1 MDMQSPSSPSNQKA
15 KVSLF
20 GWWYGISLPPEPP
33 PEASFKQRDMVRRAQ
48 LASILLFWFILV
60 LIVVLVIYVIIS
72 GIGPV
77 TIGLVVLAALMLG
90 ATYLNRKGQV
100 NIAGFIMATG
110 ITLVIWGIILS
121 NKGGLAPENL
131 GLFDLLVY
139 PELFAASLLPVNWV
153 FIWALANSAFV
164 ISAFTY
170 APHNQLMGQLLAVSR
185 VSIIERPIQ
194 VQILVSVVL
203 WLWVRNATNAI
214 KRADRAEEFSKLQRI
229 VADQMLEKVNQK
241 RQLESEIQQI
251 ESVLD
256 HCASGNLDVRL
267 QQQSGNVLWS
277 ISGKLNNLL
286 SRFRRNVHEQR
297 QAQQIIS
304 QFEKFYMAEQKY
316 RQLVHYLESLS
327 ETVRQAQERRLP
339 LQVSYSDTPLDLLL
353 QHMNGKYI
361 SEHPLD
367 SHSTASTSFKRTSTS
382 FLREEALQSDTPE
395 LRTSPHFPRNIRP
408 TKLDRYSNLE
418 EDRWD

>member
-1 MDMQSPSSPSNQKA
+1 MDMQPPSNQKA
-15 KVSLF
+15 KLSLF
-20 GWWYGISLPPEPP
+20 GWWYKISLPPDPP
-33 PEASFKQRDMVRRAQ
+33 PGASFKQRDMVRRAQ

-60 LIVVLVIYVIIS
+60 LIVVFVIYLIIS
-72 GIGPV
+72 GIGPI
-77 TIGLVVLAALMLG
+77 TIGLVVLAALMLS

-100 NIAGFIMATG
+100 NIAGLIMSTG

-153 FIWALANSAFV
+153 FVWALANSAFV

-170 APHNQLMGQLLAVSR
+170 APHDQLMGQLLAVSR

-241 RQLESEIQQI
+241 RQLDTEIQQI
-251 ESVLD
+251 ELVLD

-267 QQQSGNVLWS
+267 SQQSGNVLWS

-286 SRFRRNVHEQR
+286 SRFRRIVLEQR
-297 QAQQIIS
+297 QAQQIMS
-304 QFEKFYMAEQKY
+304 QFERFYMTEQKY
-316 RQLVHYLESLS
+316 RQLVHNLEILA
-327 ETVRQAQERRLP
+327 ETVQQAQDRRQP
-339 LQVSYSDTPLDLLL
+339 FQVNYSGTPLDGLL

-361 SEHPLD
+361 SEYPLD
-367 SHSTASTSFKRTSTS
+367 SHSTFPLRESQTS
-382 FLREEALQSDTPE
+382 FLKEEALNSDASE
-395 LRTSPHFPRNIRP
+395 VRTSPHFPRS
-408 TKLDRYSNLE
+408 TQSAKHLDRYPGVKDNG
-418 EDRWD
+418 WD